1 MIDGNAI
8 EDFRAAYADH
18 VRGVLLPTRQALK
31 RVLKRWTSRDYW
43 EKYRDASSRA
53 PAPAPI
59 QRAFPRIKRPESVID
74 KIRRKPESFPD
85 GFSIASVERMTDAIA
100 GRIVIYFLAGFPLV
114 DRELRGTDEI
124 EISTH
129 LPPMAY
135 LGSEMADRLGL
146 GGLRRADKSSG
157 YASVHYIVRLRDVP
171 GLGRPSP
178 WLELQV
184 RTLAEDAWGEI
195 EHILGYKPD
204 KRTSFAVKQQ
214 FRIISAI
221 LSAIDQHFN
230 FLYDELRRFQHDVEF
245 EQHDTLNAENISAAL
260 ADCGVGCTQR
270 DIDGALKALASAGVT
285 SIGKLQSIATARR
298 CDVIHHTYMSEEG
311 RVPTNFEMIAAL
323 ASIGATPDP
332 HDAELVR
339 ANIKML
345 RTWNQLQ
352 QDMAT
357 SVRLNPRL

>member
-1 MIDGNAI
+1 MPDGTNI
-8 EDFRAAYADH
+8 EEFRAAYANH

-31 RVLKRWTSRDYW
+31 RILKRWTGRDFW
-43 EKYRDASSRA
+43 EKYRDPSSRV

-74 KIRRKPESFPD
+74 KIRRKPDSFPD
-85 GFSIASVERMTDAIA
+85 GLSIASVERMTDAVA

-114 DRELRGTDEI
+114 DRELRATEEI
-124 EISTH
+124 EISTA
-129 LPPMAY
+129 PPPVAY

-146 GGLRRADKSSG
+146 GNLRRADKASG
-157 YASVHYIVRLRDVP
+157 YASVHYVVRLRDVA
-171 GLGRPSP
+171 GLGQPSP
-178 WLELQV
+178 WLEIQV

-221 LSAIDQHFN
+221 LSAVDQHFN
-230 FLYDELRRFQHDVEF
+230 FLYDELRRFQQEVQF
-245 EQHDTLNAENISAAL
+245 EQQDTLNAENISAAL

-285 SIGKLQSIATARR
+285 TVDKLHAIATVRR
-298 CDVIHHTYMSEEG
+298 CDVIHHTFMAEEG
-311 RVPTNFEMIAAL
+311 RAPTNFEMIAAL
-323 ASIGATPDP
+323 ASIGATSDP

-339 ANIKML
+339 ANIRML

-352 QDMAT
+352 RDMAVPT
-357 SVRLNPRL
+357 